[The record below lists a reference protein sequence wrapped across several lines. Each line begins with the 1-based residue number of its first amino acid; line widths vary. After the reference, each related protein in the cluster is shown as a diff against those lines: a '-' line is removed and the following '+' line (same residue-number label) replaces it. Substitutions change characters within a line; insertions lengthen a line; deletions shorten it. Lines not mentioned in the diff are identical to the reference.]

1 LTDPKIDNTLKPQ
14 EYYILK
20 ALNDQI
26 FSVKE
31 IKSISRIENASIS
44 RNVKASESLMEINL
58 GKYLLQDIII
68 GAMTGIAEAKYL
80 ETRNKRSNQE
90 TRYIPR
96 HSALSKQIYDTIEGV
111 NSEVANASI
120 YMIDDKIKDVEVM
133 SESHL

>member
-1 LTDPKIDNTLKPQ
+1 
-14 EYYILK
+14 
-20 ALNDQI
+20 
-26 FSVKE
+26 
-31 IKSISRIENASIS
+31 
-44 RNVKASESLMEINL
+44 MEINL

-120 YMIDDKIKDVEVM
+120 YMINDKIKDVEVM